1 MITMA
6 IDNKDKKVLKSS
18 IEREQNEV
26 ACSAECEKIKGSK
39 NLNVPHLRFPEFSG
53 EWKKCIIQDYGEV
66 ITGNTPPTNNAEYY
80 NNGSYLWA
88 SPADLGTGKKIN
100 DTKTKLSESGFKK
113 TRIIP
118 KGSILVT
125 CIGSTIGKIG
135 MAVETM
141 SSNQQINSIIVN
153 EKSNNDF
160 VYYAIS
166 RAFPRYLSEVGVQA
180 VPILSKSNF
189 EKLPN
194 YTTSIEEQD
203 KTGYFLNLLD
213 ERIATQNKIIE
224 KLQSLI
230 KGISNKIFAT
240 IQGIEYRMGN
250 IVTISNGNSNVQDA
264 VTESKD
270 GLYPFFDRSEDIKY
284 LPTFLFDKEAIIYPG
299 EGAEFMPRYFRGK
312 FALHQRCYAIFDFK
326 EIINAQFLY
335 FYLKTQNSY
344 FVRNAVG
351 STVPSLR
358 LDTFQKLKVII
369 PPKKIQHSVSLCLS
383 SMEQKCNVEKDILQK
398 LLKQKQYL
406 LRQMFI

>member
-1 MITMA
+1 MVMSDLPNGKA
-6 IDNKDKKVLKSS
+6 LAKCFYVEEDNKYTLNQRVCSFTSNDGNVSRFLMYQINRNKYYLRFDDGINQTNLKKSEVLSCPVF
-18 IEREQNEV
+18 IPIVREQ
-26 ACSAECEKIKGSK
+26 EKIAT
-39 NLNVPHLRFPEFSG
+39 LL
-53 EWKKCIIQDYGEV
+53 C
-66 ITGNTPPTNNAEYY
+66 
-80 NNGSYLWA
+80 
-88 SPADLGTGKKIN
+88 KI
-100 DTKTKLSESGFKK
+100 
-113 TRIIP
+113 
-118 KGSILVT
+118 
-125 CIGSTIGKIG
+125 
-135 MAVETM
+135 
-141 SSNQQINSIIVN
+141 
-153 EKSNNDF
+153 
-160 VYYAIS
+160 
-166 RAFPRYLSEVGVQA
+166 
-180 VPILSKSNF
+180 
-189 EKLPN
+189 
-194 YTTSIEEQD
+194 
-203 KTGYFLNLLD
+203 D
-213 ERIATQNKIIE
+213 ERIATQNKIID

-270 GLYPFFDRSEDIKY
+270 GLYPFFDRSENIKY

-369 PPKKIQHSVSLCLS
+369 PPKKIQHSVSLYLS

>member
-213 ERIATQNKIIE
+213 ERIATQNKIID

>member
-1 MITMA
+1 MA

-66 ITGNTPPTNNAEYY
+66 ITGNTPPTNTAEYY

-213 ERIATQNKIIE
+213 ERIATQNKIID